1 MYTLEIALF
10 TALLPIPFIILGY
23 LRKSMSTL
31 ISSTIIYLAGLVPI
45 ILILEARIP
54 TLELITIIQH
64 TLAAPLGVLI
74 GIVINE
80 YMGRLRAGGFW
91 ANAFLLRKV
100 LPVLYIFWLVYS
112 GVDALALILSITLLV
127 IEWYYFPT
135 DNLGLS
141 LTILHTLVLLFMPIP
156 SIPIFSVL
164 ITMILDRELVRGVY
178 NPWFIV
184 LTYSVSSALAYT
196 LLGIYRALAL
206 IIPLAYILLVALVY
220 TFLYLGARITIRTE
234 VPLRAVQGKGFFYNL
249 IIESKPRI
257 KARIDIRTQGN
268 VLIKSP
274 INSFNGVSSIY
285 AYANFWV
292 GGVVR
297 PTLTIILKDTRG
309 LVKVKREVEHP
320 PVVVIPRLTY
330 LLGLYQRVLSGRTVR
345 GLGDV
350 VEVREYMPGDTL
362 RRVHWAKSIKL
373 DRYVVKVL
381 SKFVSTIAIVPYAS
395 SMDVLGKMESMIMTV
410 VTYLLNQG
418 IIPEFLIID
427 PVSLSITSIRWSND
441 QVTTIIKVLNT
452 LRNIDVKFRTR
463 SYGSELLSDLRIA
476 YQESLLRA
484 LMRTRVETPL
494 ILIGEKRFS
503 SDVLK
508 VLQSLFGY
516 DNVRQ
521 VLI

>member
-1 MYTLEIALF
+1 
-10 TALLPIPFIILGY
+10 
-23 LRKSMSTL
+23 
-31 ISSTIIYLAGLVPI
+31 
-45 ILILEARIP
+45 
-54 TLELITIIQH
+54 
-64 TLAAPLGVLI
+64 
-74 GIVINE
+74 
-80 YMGRLRAGGFW
+80 
-91 ANAFLLRKV
+91 
-100 LPVLYIFWLVYS
+100 
-112 GVDALALILSITLLV
+112 
-127 IEWYYFPT
+127 
-135 DNLGLS
+135 
-141 LTILHTLVLLFMPIP
+141 
-156 SIPIFSVL
+156 
-164 ITMILDRELVRGVY
+164 
-178 NPWFIV
+178 
-184 LTYSVSSALAYT
+184 
-196 LLGIYRALAL
+196 
-206 IIPLAYILLVALVY
+206 
-220 TFLYLGARITIRTE
+220 
-234 VPLRAVQGKGFFYNL
+234 
-249 IIESKPRI
+249 
-257 KARIDIRTQGN
+257 
-268 VLIKSP
+268 
-274 INSFNGVSSIY
+274 
-285 AYANFWV
+285 
-292 GGVVR
+292 
-297 PTLTIILKDTRG
+297 
-309 LVKVKREVEHP
+309 
-320 PVVVIPRLTY
+320 VVIPRLTY

-345 GLGDV
+345 SLGDV

-373 DRYVVKVL
+373 DRYVVKVS

>member
-1 MYTLEIALF
+1 VVCV
-10 TALLPIPFIILGY
+10 PV
-23 LRKSMSTL
+23 RQSQN
-31 ISSTIIYLAGLVPI
+31 AGL
-45 ILILEARIP
+45 
-54 TLELITIIQH
+54 
-64 TLAAPLGVLI
+64 
-74 GIVINE
+74 
-80 YMGRLRAGGFW
+80 
-91 ANAFLLRKV
+91 
-100 LPVLYIFWLVYS
+100 
-112 GVDALALILSITLLV
+112 
-127 IEWYYFPT
+127 
-135 DNLGLS
+135 
-141 LTILHTLVLLFMPIP
+141 
-156 SIPIFSVL
+156 
-164 ITMILDRELVRGVY
+164 
-178 NPWFIV
+178 
-184 LTYSVSSALAYT
+184 
-196 LLGIYRALAL
+196 
-206 IIPLAYILLVALVY
+206 
-220 TFLYLGARITIRTE
+220 
-234 VPLRAVQGKGFFYNL
+234 FYNL

-297 PTLTIILKDTRG
+297 PTLTIILRDTRG

-373 DRYVVKVL
+373 DRYVVKVS